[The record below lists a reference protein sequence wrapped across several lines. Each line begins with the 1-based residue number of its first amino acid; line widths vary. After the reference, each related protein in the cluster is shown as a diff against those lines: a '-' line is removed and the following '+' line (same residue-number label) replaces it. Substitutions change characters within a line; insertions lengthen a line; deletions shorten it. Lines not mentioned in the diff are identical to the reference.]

1 MTLSYEVVKFP
12 GNSEVLYRS
21 PSIPFHLHNPFMP
34 LSLFPA
40 LHPIYTA
47 SSLQVGITSW
57 SPRVYN
63 RICAQYRKCLDN
75 FAHAS
80 WLDTKHN
87 D

>member
-1 MTLSYEVVKFP
+1 MMTLSYEVVKFP

-47 SSLQVGITSW
+47 SSLQVGITS
-57 SPRVYN
+57 
-63 RICAQYRKCLDN
+63 
-75 FAHAS
+75 
-80 WLDTKHN
+80 
-87 D
+87 